1 MITQAEIRRN
11 LIAYLRS
18 AMSLADF
25 EDWIVSHSWDMHS
38 DSDQDSIDLVDD
50 IELALSDFSDRHSD
64 VAELRMRLFELV
76 NHVVAIYVE
85 PNLSL
90 PPKHR
95 SANSA
100 VPKVWGPVAA

>member
-1 MITQAEIRRN
+1 MVTQTEIRRN
-11 LIAYLRS
+11 LIAYLTNS
-18 AMSLADF
+18 MSLADF

-64 VAELRMRLFELV
+64 VAKLRLRLFDLV
-76 NHVVAIYVE
+76 KHVVATYVE
-85 PNLSL
+85 PNLSV
-90 PPKHR
+90 PKHR

-100 VPKVWGPVAA
+100 APKVWGPAAA